1 MLFLSKFELLIKSIY
16 LMKTSYKLILALA
29 MGLTLSN
36 CAPRVQRVSETTV
49 TDLSGRWNETDSRL
63 TADEITA
70 ELMAHSW
77 YSTFAAENSGKKPVI
92 IVGMITNKS
101 HEHIATETFSKDIEK
116 EIINSGRMK
125 LVQAGGMRE
134 EIRAERADQQNY
146 ASQSTMK
153 KFGLEN
159 GADFMLQGTINSIVD
174 QYSKEKTIYYQID
187 LELTNIQTNDK
198 VWIGDKKIKKYLG
211 NKKM

>member
-1 MLFLSKFELLIKSIY
+1 
-16 LMKTSYKLILALA
+16 MKTSYKFILALA
-29 MGLTLSN
+29 LGLTLTN
-36 CAPRVQRVSETTV
+36 CGTPKVQRVSETTV

-63 TADEITA
+63 TAEEITA

-77 YSTFAAENSGKKPVI
+77 YSTYAAENSGKKPVI

-125 LVQAGGMRE
+125 LVQAGAMRE

-174 QYSKEKTIYYQID
+174 QASKEKTIYYQID

>member
-1 MLFLSKFELLIKSIY
+1 MRTSTYKF
-16 LMKTSYKLILALA
+16 ILAAAL
-29 MGLTLSN
+29 GLTLSN
-36 CAPRVQRVSETTV
+36 CGSPKVSRVSETSV

-63 TADEITA
+63 TAEDITA
-70 ELMAHSW
+70 ELMDHSW
-77 YSTFAAENSGKKPVI
+77 YSTFASENGGKKPVI
-92 IVGMITNKS
+92 IVGLITNKS
-101 HEHIATETFSKDIEK
+101 HEHIPAETFSKDIEK
-116 EIINSGRMK
+116 AIINSGRMK
-125 LVQAGGMRE
+125 LVQAGNMRE
-134 EIRAERADQQNY
+134 EIRAERADQQNF

-174 QYSKEKTIYYQID
+174 SNKKEKTIYYQVD

>member
-1 MLFLSKFELLIKSIY
+1 
-16 LMKTSYKLILALA
+16 MKTSTYKFILAAVL
-29 MGLTLSN
+29 GLSLTN
-36 CAPRVQRVSETTV
+36 CGSPKVTRVSETSV

-63 TADEITA
+63 TAEEITA
-70 ELMAHSW
+70 ELMEHAW
-77 YSTFAAENSGKKPVI
+77 YSTYAAENAGKKPVI

-101 HEHIATETFSKDIEK
+101 HEHIPAETFSKDIEK
-116 EIINSGRMK
+116 AIINSGRMK
-125 LVQAGGMRE
+125 LVQAGNMRE
-134 EIRAERADQQNY
+134 EVRAERADQQNF

-174 QYSKEKTIYYQID
+174 SNKKEKTIYYQID

-198 VWIGDKKIKKYLG
+198 VWIGDKKIKKYL
-211 NKKM
+211 K

>member
-1 MLFLSKFELLIKSIY
+1 
-16 LMKTSYKLILALA
+16 MKTTTIKLALA
-29 MGLTLSN
+29 LALGLTLSN
-36 CAPRVQRVSETTV
+36 CKSTPHVQRVSEDSV

-63 TADEITA
+63 TAEEITA
-70 ELMAHSW
+70 ELMEHSW
-77 YSTFAAENSGKKPVI
+77 YSTYASENSGKKPVI

-101 HEHIATETFSKDIEK
+101 HEHIPAETFSKDIEK

-125 LVQAGGMRE
+125 LVQAGHMRE
-134 EIRAERADQQNY
+134 EVRAERADQQNH

-174 QYSKEKTIYYQID
+174 QQGKEKTIYYQID

-198 VWIGDKKIKKYLG
+198 VWIGDKKIKKYLAK
-211 NKKM
+211 NK

>member
-1 MLFLSKFELLIKSIY
+1 
-16 LMKTSYKLILALA
+16 MKTNPYKFILALA
-29 MGLTLSN
+29 LGFSLVN
-36 CAPRVQRVSETTV
+36 CSSTPAVQRVSETNV

-63 TADEITA
+63 TAEEITA
-70 ELMAHSW
+70 ELMEHSW
-77 YSTFAAENSGKKPVI
+77 YSTYASENGGKKPVI
-92 IVGMITNKS
+92 IVGIITNKS
-101 HEHIATETFSKDIEK
+101 HEHIASETFSKDIEK
-116 EIINSGRMK
+116 AIINSGRIK
-125 LVQAGGMRE
+125 LVQGADKRE

-146 ASQSTMK
+146 SSQSTMK

-174 QYSKEKTIYYQID
+174 QAGKEKTIYYQID

>member
-1 MLFLSKFELLIKSIY
+1 
-16 LMKTSYKLILALA
+16 MKTTTIKLAIAIAL
-29 MGLTLSN
+29 GLTLSN
-36 CAPRVQRVSETTV
+36 CKSTPYVQRISEDSV

-63 TADEITA
+63 TAEEITA
-70 ELMAHSW
+70 ELMEHSW
-77 YSTFAAENSGKKPVI
+77 YSTYASENNGKKPVI

-101 HEHIATETFSKDIEK
+101 HEHIPAETFSKDIEK

-125 LVQAGGMRE
+125 LVQAGNMRE
-134 EIRAERADQQNY
+134 EIRAERADQQNH

-174 QYSKEKTIYYQID
+174 QHSKEKTIYYQID

-211 NKKM
+211 NKKK

>member
-1 MLFLSKFELLIKSIY
+1 
-16 LMKTSYKLILALA
+16 MKTSYKFILAFVLGIA
-29 MGLTLSN
+29 LTN
-36 CAPRVQRVSETTV
+36 CAPHVQRVSEDSV

-63 TADEITA
+63 TAEEITA
-70 ELMAHSW
+70 ELMSHSW
-77 YSTFAAENSGKKPVI
+77 YSTYAAENSGKKPVI

-125 LVQAGGMRE
+125 LVQAGSMRE

>member
-1 MLFLSKFELLIKSIY
+1 
-16 LMKTSYKLILALA
+16 MKTGTLLSALALA
-29 MGLTLSN
+29 AGLTISG
-36 CAPRVQRVSETTV
+36 CSSTQVQRVNENTV

-63 TADEITA
+63 TAEEITA
-70 ELMAHSW
+70 ELMEHAW
-77 YSTFAAENSGKKPVI
+77 YSTYASENAGKKPVI
-92 IVGMITNKS
+92 IVGMIVNKS

-116 EIINSGRMK
+116 AIINSGRMK
-125 LVQAGGMRE
+125 LLQAGNMRE
-134 EIRAERADQQNY
+134 EVRAERADQQNF

-174 QYSKEKTIYYQID
+174 QAGKEKTVYYQID

-198 VWIGDKKIKKYLG
+198 VWIGDKKIKKYIG
-211 NKKM
+211 KKL

>member
-1 MLFLSKFELLIKSIY
+1 
-16 LMKTSYKLILALA
+16 MKTSYKFILAFVLGLA
-29 MGLTLSN
+29 LTS
-36 CAPRVQRVSETTV
+36 CASKVQRMSEDSV

-63 TADEITA
+63 TAEEITA
-70 ELMAHSW
+70 ELMSHSW
-77 YSTFAAENSGKKPVI
+77 YSTYAAENGGKKPVI

-125 LVQAGGMRE
+125 LVQGGPMRE

-146 ASQSTMK
+146 SSQSTMK

-174 QYSKEKTIYYQID
+174 QKSKDKTVYYQVD

-198 VWIGDKKIKKYLG
+198 VWIGDKKIKKYIG
-211 NKKM
+211 KKNM

>member
-1 MLFLSKFELLIKSIY
+1 
-16 LMKTSYKLILALA
+16 MKTTSIKLALA
-29 MGLTLSN
+29 VVLGLTLSN
-36 CAPRVQRVSETTV
+36 CSTPKVQRVSETSV
-49 TDLSGRWNETDSRL
+49 HDLSGRWNETDSKL
-63 TADEITA
+63 TAEEITA

-77 YSTFAAENSGKKPVI
+77 YSTYAAENTGKKPVI

-101 HEHIATETFSKDIEK
+101 HEHIPTETFSKDIEK

-125 LVQAGGMRE
+125 LVQAGNMRE
-134 EIRAERADQQNY
+134 EIRAERADQQNH

-174 QYSKEKTIYYQID
+174 QQSKEKTIYYQID

-211 NKKM
+211 NKKQ

>member
-1 MLFLSKFELLIKSIY
+1 
-16 LMKTSYKLILALA
+16 MKTSYKFILAFVL
-29 MGLTLSN
+29 GITLTN
-36 CAPRVQRVSETTV
+36 CAPHVQRVSEDSV

-63 TADEITA
+63 TAEEITA
-70 ELMAHSW
+70 ELMSHSW
-77 YSTFAAENSGKKPVI
+77 YSTYAAENGGKKPVI

-101 HEHIATETFSKDIEK
+101 HEHIAIETFSKDIEK

-125 LVQAGGMRE
+125 LVQAGSMRE

>member
-1 MLFLSKFELLIKSIY
+1 
-16 LMKTSYKLILALA
+16 MKTSTYKFILAAVLG
-29 MGLTLSN
+29 MSLTN
-36 CAPRVQRVSETTV
+36 CGTQVTRVSETSV

-63 TADEITA
+63 TAEEITA
-70 ELMAHSW
+70 ELMEHAW
-77 YSTFAAENSGKKPVI
+77 YSTYAAENAGKKPVI

-101 HEHIATETFSKDIEK
+101 HEHIPAETFSKDIEK
-116 EIINSGRMK
+116 AIINSGRMK
-125 LVQAGGMRE
+125 LVQAGNMRE
-134 EIRAERADQQNY
+134 EIRAERADQQNF

-174 QYSKEKTIYYQID
+174 SNNKAKTIFYQID

-198 VWIGDKKIKKYLG
+198 VWIGDKKIKKLL
-211 NKKM
+211 K

>member
-1 MLFLSKFELLIKSIY
+1 MKNSTLSLFAA
-16 LMKTSYKLILALA
+16 LALSVS
-29 MGLTLSN
+29 LTN
-36 CAPRVQRVSETTV
+36 CSSTPQVSRVNENTV

-63 TADEITA
+63 TAEEITA
-70 ELMAHSW
+70 ELMEHAW
-77 YSTFAAENSGKKPVI
+77 YSSYAAENTGKKPVI

-101 HEHIATETFSKDIEK
+101 HEHISAETFSKDIEK
-116 EIINSGRMK
+116 SIINSGRMK
-125 LVQAGGMRE
+125 LVQAGTMRE

-146 ASQSTMK
+146 ASQSTIK

-174 QYSKEKTIYYQID
+174 QNKKEKSVYYQIN

-198 VWIGDKKIKKYLG
+198 VWIGDKKIKKLI
-211 NKKM
+211 K